1 MNVIRSSEFRGR
13 SSERGVTM
21 IIIALAMVSLLAMAA
36 LAIDVT
42 TLYVAQGEAQNA
54 ADAAA
59 LAGAKMFATSGFTSV
74 QAGAPPP
81 IVQNDV
87 CQSSGPGST
96 AAANKQ
102 AEAAAAQNKVVGQP
116 AAIQTV
122 ACDFSQPAN
131 PRITVTIQRT
141 ALPTF
146 FARVLNRT
154 SSTVTASATAEAY
167 NASGSAVQIEMSG
180 VKPWLVPNCPP
191 SNTGA
196 PNANCPGNFFYVDA
210 ANGNIANTGSF
221 VGQMITLSRVTGG
234 NTPAADNFYA
244 MSVPITPDAPVCP
257 STNPVECDDV
267 GTDPY
272 HDNIACSSRY
282 KFSCGQTV
290 GPGQDVTVFTTT
302 GYGVVTRQ
310 GTRCLIHASGDD
322 SVNRGQDQ
330 FDGIGSVPVTITG
343 GANNPNAALRST
355 RNISRSDSV
364 VTVPIYDG
372 RKLCFTSGGVT
383 TCNQN
388 ATIVGFL
395 QLGITETLTGPSRLR
410 GVIVNAIGCNPGA
423 GGNPISS
430 GVAPIPVRLIHN

>member
-59 LAGAKMFATSGFTSV
+59 LAGAKMFVTSGFTSV

-141 ALPTF
+141 ALPHF
-146 FARVLNRT
+146 LCAR
-154 SSTVTASATAEAY
+154 A
-167 NASGSAVQIEMSG
+167 
-180 VKPWLVPNCPP
+180 
-191 SNTGA
+191 
-196 PNANCPGNFFYVDA
+196 
-210 ANGNIANTGSF
+210 
-221 VGQMITLSRVTGG
+221 
-234 NTPAADNFYA
+234 
-244 MSVPITPDAPVCP
+244 
-257 STNPVECDDV
+257 
-267 GTDPY
+267 
-272 HDNIACSSRY
+272 
-282 KFSCGQTV
+282 
-290 GPGQDVTVFTTT
+290 
-302 GYGVVTRQ
+302 
-310 GTRCLIHASGDD
+310 
-322 SVNRGQDQ
+322 
-330 FDGIGSVPVTITG
+330 
-343 GANNPNAALRST
+343 
-355 RNISRSDSV
+355 
-364 VTVPIYDG
+364 
-372 RKLCFTSGGVT
+372 
-383 TCNQN
+383 
-388 ATIVGFL
+388 
-395 QLGITETLTGPSRLR
+395 
-410 GVIVNAIGCNPGA
+410 
-423 GGNPISS
+423 
-430 GVAPIPVRLIHN
+430 